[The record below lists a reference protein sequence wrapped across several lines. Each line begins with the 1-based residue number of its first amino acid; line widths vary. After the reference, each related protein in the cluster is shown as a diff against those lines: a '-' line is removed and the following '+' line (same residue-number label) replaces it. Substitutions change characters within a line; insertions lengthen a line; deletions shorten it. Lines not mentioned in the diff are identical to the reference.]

1 MKENVWKAYTDEQ
14 VKELEALSGRYK
26 AFLNAGKTE
35 RECAAEAIRLARAA
49 LHFWE
54 ETCISGKEGSGAVFF
69 SGCNLRCVFCQNRE
83 ISAGG
88 AGIEI
93 SVERL
98 SDIFLELQEQGA
110 NNINLVTPTHYLLS
124 VAEALEK
131 AKQKGLR
138 VPVVYNCGGYESV
151 EALKRIE
158 GLVDIY
164 LPDYKY
170 VSAELA
176 ARYSAAA
183 DYPQRAWE
191 ALAEMYRQTGEAVLD
206 ERGMMR
212 RGVIVRHLI
221 LPGHT
226 KEAIAVLQKLYA
238 TYGNTICYSIM
249 NQYTPLPYV
258 AKEYP
263 ELNRRLTKREYD
275 KVIDAAVSMGIENGY
290 IQEGETAKESFIP
303 PFDGT
308 GTGK

>member
-1 MKENVWKAYTDEQ
+1 MKQ
-14 VKELEALSGRYK
+14 LSY
-26 AFLNAGKTE
+26 E
-35 RECAAEAIRLARAA
+35 ECVLCPRACHVNRSVLGQKGLCGMSDRVRIARAA

-88 AGIEI
+88 AGTEI

-98 SDIFLELQEQGA
+98 SDIFMELQEQDA

-191 ALAEMYRQTGEAVLD
+191 ALEEMYRQTGEAVLD

-308 GTGK
+308 GTGKWG

>member
-1 MKENVWKAYTDEQ
+1 MKQ
-14 VKELEALSGRYK
+14 LSY
-26 AFLNAGKTE
+26 E
-35 RECAAEAIRLARAA
+35 ECVLCPRACHVNRSVLGQKGLCGMPDRVRIARAA

-308 GTGK
+308 GTGKWG

>member
-1 MKENVWKAYTDEQ
+1 MKQ
-14 VKELEALSGRYK
+14 LSYEDCVLCPRACRVNRSVPGQKGLCGMPDRV
-26 AFLNAGKTE
+26 
-35 RECAAEAIRLARAA
+35 RIARAA

-88 AGIEI
+88 AGTEI

-98 SDIFLELQEQGA
+98 SDIFMELQEQGA

-191 ALAEMYRQTGEAVLD
+191 ALEEMYRQTGEAVLD

-238 TYGNTICYSIM
+238 TYANTICYSIM

>member
-1 MKENVWKAYTDEQ
+1 MKQ
-14 VKELEALSGRYK
+14 LSY
-26 AFLNAGKTE
+26 E
-35 RECAAEAIRLARAA
+35 ECVLCPRACHVNRSVLGQKGLCGMPDRVRIARAA

-98 SDIFLELQEQGA
+98 SDIFMELQEQDA

-308 GTGK
+308 GTGKWG

>member
-1 MKENVWKAYTDEQ
+1 MKQ
-14 VKELEALSGRYK
+14 LSY
-26 AFLNAGKTE
+26 E
-35 RECAAEAIRLARAA
+35 ECVLCPRACHVNRSVLGQKGLCGMPDRVRIARAA

-176 ARYSAAA
+176 ARYSAAE

>member
-1 MKENVWKAYTDEQ
+1 MKQLSYEDCVLCPRACRVNRS
-14 VKELEALSGRYK
+14 LSGQKGLCGMSDRV
-26 AFLNAGKTE
+26 
-35 RECAAEAIRLARAA
+35 RIARAA

-88 AGIEI
+88 AGTEI

-98 SDIFLELQEQGA
+98 LDIFMELQEQGA

-258 AKEYP
+258 AKGYP

>member
-1 MKENVWKAYTDEQ
+1 MKQ
-14 VKELEALSGRYK
+14 LSY
-26 AFLNAGKTE
+26 E
-35 RECAAEAIRLARAA
+35 ECVLCPRACHVNRSVLGQKGLCGMPDRVRIARAA

-83 ISAGG
+83 ISAEG
-88 AGIEI
+88 AGTEI

>member
-1 MKENVWKAYTDEQ
+1 MKQ
-14 VKELEALSGRYK
+14 LSY
-26 AFLNAGKTE
+26 E
-35 RECAAEAIRLARAA
+35 ECVLCPRACRVNRSVLGQKGLCGMPDRVRIARAA

>member
-1 MKENVWKAYTDEQ
+1 MKQ
-14 VKELEALSGRYK
+14 LSY
-26 AFLNAGKTE
+26 E
-35 RECAAEAIRLARAA
+35 ECVLCPRACHVNRSVLGQKGLCGMPDRVRIARAA

-83 ISAGG
+83 ISAEG
-88 AGIEI
+88 AGTEI

-290 IQEGETAKESFIP
+290 IQEGETAKESFIH

>member
-1 MKENVWKAYTDEQ
+1 MKQ
-14 VKELEALSGRYK
+14 LSY
-26 AFLNAGKTE
+26 E
-35 RECAAEAIRLARAA
+35 ECVLCPRACHVNRSVPGQKGLCGMPDRVRIARAA

-238 TYGNTICYSIM
+238 TYANTICYSIM